1 MKRISLPNYISRS
14 GARFETTERFL
25 QSTSVVNS
33 TESELKSTGI
43 PLTHIDENTYATSTD
58 ELHCFVIGDS
68 GCGKT
73 RRVIL
78 PTIRLLAK
86 AGESMV
92 ISDPKGELFRITA
105 NSLKEKGYTVQVL
118 NFRNPRCGHRWNPLG
133 LIDELY
139 HSAEPEGKDKAVMML
154 GDIVDVLQQGLEGQD
169 PFWSMSAADVMR
181 GVSLLILEYG
191 ESKEL
196 TFENI
201 SITAREIREKIL
213 EMEKNKKEYEASKR
227 SPFGK
232 TPKYEPTAFESFLSS
247 LPKNSPIL
255 NNLSVIITNA
265 EETRNCIMA
274 EFEAMISL
282 YISQES
288 LMDLF
293 AVSEIDI
300 NALGLKP
307 TALFFIL
314 PDDTEALYPIATI
327 FVKQIYSTLIALA
340 DEQHDGKLTNRVTF
354 LLDEFANFAKMPSIE
369 SMLTAARSRR
379 IRFVLVCQ
387 SMDQLTAKYNDHGR
401 ETLLSNCR
409 TWLYMSCRNLP
420 FLERLEA
427 LMGYYISPYTNERIP
442 LVDIGELQHFEIG
455 QVLVLN
461 DRCRPMM
468 GYLPDYSQYDFGID
482 GNDVSIELPAPH
494 DLISRKL
501 FSLEKGLEKA
511 KRVNAPI
518 VEQHKLEAK
527 QETDGLRAS
536 ILEKIAEQRQ
546 RTDEDASE
554 VSPTSSSSLPF
565 WSEELGK
572 DDDDDG
578 DIDSLIARLDARI
591 AELEAEEAKKEESAA
606 DADESLSVMD
616 LFRQG
621 DYLEAAQQSIVQ
633 ASFLN
638 DISSKNNIAFLI
650 RFGELDPSK
659 LSAPFSLKIPDL
671 LHDGLEAKEPY
682 SILNY
687 ALYEIDTKQ
696 YESASNHLLQLSE
709 EDWNLISTFWLVNIY
724 QYNNYDPEAAF
735 VLLLARNHD
744 KRLIVPNS
752 SPANLYERARV
763 KYGDFM
769 DSTYFQRVYKESQH
783 EKSSPTANKDGN
795 LSSMLD
801 LLLSDEEDD
810 EEAVTTRKDDSAGFE
825 DLKAQLQKKIQEKL
839 KQSAENPD
847 EDDED

>member
-33 TESELKSTGI
+33 TESELKSAGI

-78 PTIRLLAK
+78 PTIRFLAK

-92 ISDPKGELFRITA
+92 ISDPKGELFRMTA
-105 NSLKEKGYTVQVL
+105 NSLREKGYTVQVL
-118 NFRNPRCGHRWNPLG
+118 NFRNPCRGHRWNPLG
-133 LIDELY
+133 LIDTLY
-139 HSAEPEGKDKAVMML
+139 HAGDSESKDRALMML
-154 GDIVDVLQQGLEGQD
+154 SDIVDVLQQGLKGEKD
-169 PFWSMSAADVMR
+169 PFWAMAAGDVLR
-181 GVSLLILEYG
+181 GISLMILDYG
-191 ESKEL
+191 ESGEL

-201 SITAREIREKIL
+201 AITARDVL
-213 EMEKNKKEYEASKR
+213 KNL
-227 SPFGK
+227 G
-232 TPKYEPTAFESFLSS
+232 TPQFKAFLNS
-247 LPKNSPIL
+247 LPKSSPISQ
-255 NNLSVIITNA
+255 NLSVIVTNHPD
-265 EETRNCIMA
+265 TRNCIMA

-282 YISQES
+282 YTSQEL

-300 NALGLKP
+300 NTLGLSP

-314 PDDTEALYPIATI
+314 PDDTEALYPIATV
-327 FVKQIYSTLIALA
+327 FVKQIYSALIALA
-340 DEQHDGKLTNRVTF
+340 DEQRDGKLPNRVTF

-387 SMDQLTAKYNDHGR
+387 SMDQLTAKYEDHGR
-401 ETLLSNCR
+401 ETLLANCR

-420 FLERLEA
+420 FLRRLEE
-427 LMGYYISPYTNERIP
+427 LIGYYISPYTQERIP
-442 LVDIGELQHFEIG
+442 LVDIGELQHFDIG

-468 GYLPDYSQYDFGID
+468 GYLPDYSQYDFGAD
-482 GNDVSIELPAPH
+482 GNDISIEMPTPH
-494 DLISRKL
+494 ELISRKL
-501 FSLEKGLEKA
+501 FDLEKGLENA
-511 KRVNAPI
+511 KKINAPI
-518 VEQHKLEAK
+518 VEQRKNEAK

-554 VSPTSSSSLPF
+554 VLPTSSSSLPF

-572 DDDDDG
+572 DDDDDDG
-578 DIDSLIARLDARI
+578 DIDSLSARIDARI
-591 AELEAEEAKKEESAA
+591 AELEAKEAHM
-606 DADESLSVMD
+606 V

-621 DYLEAAQQSIVQ
+621 NYFEAARQSIKQ
-633 ASFLN
+633 ASILN

-671 LHDGLEAKEPY
+671 LKDGLEAKEPY
-682 SILNY
+682 SMVNY
-687 ALYEIDTKQ
+687 ALYEIKAKHFKKAADILT
-696 YESASNHLLQLSE
+696 QLSA
-709 EDWNLISTFWLVNIY
+709 EDWKTVAPFWIDEVFDKHE
-724 QYNNYDPEAAF
+724 QDPEGALIALIASSNSKSI
-735 VLLLARNHD
+735 VIHD
-744 KRLIVPNS
+744 DLIPKMLEIAHN
-752 SPANLYERARV
+752 RF
-763 KYGDFM
+763 GDFM
-769 DSTYFQRVYKESQH
+769 DSPHFKKVYKEVPKETTPKQDKGS
-783 EKSSPTANKDGN
+783 DF
-795 LSSMLD
+795 SSMLD
-801 LLLSDEEDD
+801 QLLSDDEDGEETQSSTS
-810 EEAVTTRKDDSAGFE
+810 EESLGIA

-847 EDDED
+847 ENDED

>member
-33 TESELKSTGI
+33 TESELKSAGI

-78 PTIRLLAK
+78 PTIRFLAK

-92 ISDPKGELFRITA
+92 ISDPKGELFRMTA
-105 NSLKEKGYTVQVL
+105 NSLREKGYTVQVL
-118 NFRNPRCGHRWNPLG
+118 NFRNPCRGHRWNPLG
-133 LIDELY
+133 LIDTLY
-139 HSAEPEGKDKAVMML
+139 HAGDSESKDRALMML
-154 GDIVDVLQQGLEGQD
+154 SDIVDVLQQGLKGEKD
-169 PFWSMSAADVMR
+169 PFWAMAAGDVLR
-181 GVSLLILEYG
+181 GISLMILDYG
-191 ESKEL
+191 ESGEL

-201 SITAREIREKIL
+201 AITARDVL
-213 EMEKNKKEYEASKR
+213 KNL
-227 SPFGK
+227 G
-232 TPKYEPTAFESFLSS
+232 TPQFKAFLNS
-247 LPKNSPIL
+247 LPKSSPISQ
-255 NNLSVIITNA
+255 NLSVIVTNHPD
-265 EETRNCIMA
+265 TRNCIMA

-282 YISQES
+282 YTSQEL

-300 NALGLKP
+300 NTLGLSP

-314 PDDTEALYPIATI
+314 PDDTEALYPIATV
-327 FVKQIYSTLIALA
+327 FVKQIYSALIALA
-340 DEQHDGKLTNRVTF
+340 DEQRDGKLPNRVTF

-387 SMDQLTAKYNDHGR
+387 SMDQLTAKYEDHGR
-401 ETLLSNCR
+401 ETLLANCR

-420 FLERLEA
+420 FLRRLEE
-427 LMGYYISPYTNERIP
+427 LIGYYISPYTQERIP
-442 LVDIGELQHFEIG
+442 LVDIGELQHFDIG

-468 GYLPDYSQYDFGID
+468 GYLPDYSQYDFGAD
-482 GNDVSIELPAPH
+482 GNDISIEMPTPH
-494 DLISRKL
+494 ELISRKL
-501 FSLEKGLEKA
+501 FDLEKGLENA
-511 KRVNAPI
+511 KKINAPI
-518 VEQHKLEAK
+518 VEQRKNEAK

-554 VSPTSSSSLPF
+554 VLPTSSSSLPF

-572 DDDDDG
+572 DDDDDDG
-578 DIDSLIARLDARI
+578 DIDSLSARIDARI
-591 AELEAEEAKKEESAA
+591 AELEAKEAHM
-606 DADESLSVMD
+606 V

-621 DYLEAAQQSIVQ
+621 NYFEAARQSIKQ
-633 ASFLN
+633 ASILN

-671 LHDGLEAKEPY
+671 LKDGLEAKEPY
-682 SILNY
+682 SMVNY
-687 ALYEIDTKQ
+687 ALYEIKAKHFKKAADILT
-696 YESASNHLLQLSE
+696 QLSA
-709 EDWNLISTFWLVNIY
+709 EDWKTVAPFWIDEVFDKHE
-724 QYNNYDPEAAF
+724 QDPEGALIALIASSNSKSI
-735 VLLLARNHD
+735 VIHD
-744 KRLIVPNS
+744 DLIPKMLEIAHN
-752 SPANLYERARV
+752 RF
-763 KYGDFM
+763 GDFM
-769 DSTYFQRVYKESQH
+769 DSPHFKKVYKEVPKETTPKQDKGS
-783 EKSSPTANKDGN
+783 DF
-795 LSSMLD
+795 SSMLD
-801 LLLSDEEDD
+801 QLLSDDEDGEETQSSTG
-810 EEAVTTRKDDSAGFE
+810 EESLGIA

-847 EDDED
+847 ENDED

>member
-33 TESELKSTGI
+33 TETELKSAGI
-43 PLTHIDENTYATSTD
+43 PLTHIDENSYATSTD

-92 ISDPKGELFRITA
+92 ISDPKGELYRTTA
-105 NSLKEKGYTVQVL
+105 NSLREKGYTVQVL
-118 NFRNPRCGHRWNPLG
+118 NFRNPSRGHRWNPLG
-133 LIDELY
+133 LIDKLY
-139 HSAEPEGKDKAVMML
+139 HSGDSESKDKALMML
-154 GDIVDVLQQGLEGQD
+154 SDIVDVLQQGLQGEKD
-169 PFWSMSAADVMR
+169 PYWAMAAGDVMR
-181 GVSLLILEYG
+181 GISLIILDYG
-191 ESKEL
+191 EPGDL

-201 SITAREIREKIL
+201 ALTAREVRDQL
-213 EMEKNKKEYEASKR
+213 SGSKR
-227 SPFGK
+227 SFSSSSTPFK
-232 TPKYEPTAFESFLSS
+232 DFLSS
-247 LPKNSPIL
+247 LPKGSPIYQ
-255 NNLSVIITNA
+255 NLSVIITNA
-265 EETRNCIMA
+265 EDTRNCIMSV
-274 EFEAMISL
+274 FEAMISL
-282 YISQES
+282 YSSQET

-300 NALGLKP
+300 DTLGLSP

-314 PDDTEALYPIATI
+314 PDDTEALYPIATV
-327 FVKQIYSTLIALA
+327 FVKQIYSSLISLA
-340 DEQHDGKLTNRVTF
+340 DAQRDGKLPNRVTF

-387 SMDQLTAKYNDHGR
+387 SMDQLTAKYQEYGR
-401 ETLLSNCR
+401 ETLLANCR
-409 TWLYMSCRNLP
+409 TWVYMSCRNLP
-420 FLERLEA
+420 FLRRLEE
-427 LMGYYISPYTNERIP
+427 LVGYYISPYTNERIP
-442 LVDIGELQHFEIG
+442 LVDIGELQHFDIG

-468 GYLPDYSQYDFGID
+468 GYLPDYSKYDFGAD
-482 GNDVSIELPAPH
+482 GNDVSIEMPVPH
-494 DLISRKL
+494 NKIDRKL
-501 FSLEKGLEKA
+501 FGLEKA
-511 KRVNAPI
+511 MVKAKSINAPI
-518 VEQHKLEAK
+518 IEQRKQETK

-536 ILEKIAEQRQ
+536 ILEKLAAQR
-546 RTDEDASE
+546 RKSDENEPGIPPAVDA
-554 VSPTSSSSLPF
+554 SLPF
-565 WSEELGK
+565 WSPFGK
-572 DDDDDG
+572 DSDEDDDT
-578 DIDSLIARLDARI
+578 DSLIARIDARI
-591 AELEAEEAKKEESAA
+591 AELEAEEAQEKESAA

-621 DYLEAAQQSIVQ
+621 DYLKAAQQSIIQ
-633 ASFLN
+633 ASSLD

-671 LHDGLEAKEPY
+671 LKDGLEAKEPY
-682 SILNY
+682 SMVNY
-687 ALYEIDTKQ
+687 ALYEIKAKHFKKAAD
-696 YESASNHLLQLSE
+696 LLTQLSA
-709 EDWNLISTFWLVNIY
+709 EDWETVAPFWIDEVFDKHE
-724 QYNNYDPEAAF
+724 QDPEGALIALIASSNSKSI
-735 VLLLARNHD
+735 VIHD
-744 KRLIVPNS
+744 DLIPKMLEIAHN
-752 SPANLYERARV
+752 RF
-763 KYGDFM
+763 GDFM
-769 DSTYFQRVYKESQH
+769 DSPHFKKVYKEISK
-783 EKSSPTANKDGN
+783 ETTPKPDNGSD

-801 LLLSDEEDD
+801 LLLSDD
-810 EEAVTTRKDDSAGFE
+810 EENDEASSSGEDESLGFA
-825 DLKAQLQKKIQEKL
+825 DLKARLQKKIQEKL

>member
-1 MKRISLPNYISRS
+1 MKRISLPNYITRS
-14 GARFETTERFL
+14 GARFETTDRFL

-33 TESELKSTGI
+33 TETELKSAGI

-139 HSAEPEGKDKAVMML
+139 HSAEPESKDKAVMML
-154 GDIVDVLQQGLEGQD
+154 GDIVDVLQQGLKGQD
-169 PFWSMSAADVMR
+169 PFWAMSAADVMR
-181 GVSLLILEYG
+181 GVSLFILEYG
-191 ESKEL
+191 ESKDL

-213 EMEKNKKEYEASKR
+213 EMEKNKKEYEVSKR

-232 TPKYEPTAFESFLSS
+232 VEEYEPTAFESFLLS

-265 EETRNCIMA
+265 EDTRNCIMA

-282 YISQES
+282 YTSQES

-300 NALGLKP
+300 KALGLRP

-314 PDDTEALYPIATI
+314 PDDTESLYPIATV
-327 FVKQIYSTLIALA
+327 FVKQIYSTLVALA
-340 DEQHDGKLTNRVTF
+340 DEQHDGRLVNRVTF

-369 SMLTAARSRR
+369 AMLTAARSRR

-387 SMDQLTAKYNDHGR
+387 SMDQLTAKYEDHGR

-420 FLERLEA
+420 FLQRLEA

-442 LVDIGELQHFEIG
+442 LVDIGELQHFDIG

-482 GNDVSIELPAPH
+482 GNNASIEMPVPH
-494 DLISRKL
+494 DFISRKL
-501 FSLEKGLEKA
+501 FSLEKALEKV
-511 KRVNAPI
+511 KRAIAPI
-518 VEQHKLEAK
+518 EEQRKNEAK
-527 QETDGLRAS
+527 HEADGLRAS

-546 RTDEDASE
+546 KNGEDEPDTPPAD
-554 VSPTSSSSLPF
+554 SSSFPF
-565 WSEELGK
+565 WS
-572 DDDDDG
+572 DDSVIERING
-578 DIDSLIARLDARI
+578 RI
-591 AELEAEEAKKEESAA
+591 AELESEAQ
-606 DADESLSVMD
+606 SVMD

-621 DYLEAAQQSIVQ
+621 DYFEAARQSIEQ
-633 ASFLN
+633 ASILN

-671 LHDGLEAKEPY
+671 LKDGLEAKEPY
-682 SILNY
+682 SMVNY
-687 ALYEIDTKQ
+687 ALYEIKAKHFKKAAD
-696 YESASNHLLQLSE
+696 LLTQLSA
-709 EDWNLISTFWLVNIY
+709 EDWKTVAPFWIDEVFDKHE
-724 QYNNYDPEAAF
+724 QDPEGALIA
-735 VLLLARNHD
+735 LIASRNSKSVVIHD
-744 KRLIVPNS
+744 DLIPKMLEIAHN
-752 SPANLYERARV
+752 RF
-763 KYGDFM
+763 GDFM
-769 DSTYFQRVYKESQH
+769 DSPHFKKVYKEIPK
-783 EKSSPTANKDGN
+783 EPTPKPDKGSD
-795 LSSMLD
+795 LSAMLD
-801 LLLSDEEDD
+801 QLLSDDEDD
-810 EEAVTTRKDDSAGFE
+810 EETQSSDGDESLGFA

-839 KQSAENPD
+839 KQSAEDPD